1 MHMLLSEKVK
11 GFPKMKRDSIHTDN
25 RFQSASGALVV
36 VRVVDAVAP

>member
-1 MHMLLSEKVK
+1 
-11 GFPKMKRDSIHTDN
+11 MKRDSIHTDN